1 MEARQ
6 GAPVVVATWPFGI
19 ECVTAAGEMIQSGH
33 SSLASLVQGV
43 HLVEMNEEVDSV
55 GYGGRPNCE
64 GVMQLDAALMDG
76 PTRAAGGV
84 MALEG
89 FPSPILIA
97 NVILNLFCKSFIESS
112 GFSTKHLLFSLLE
125 KVQDNSLWLRSLKKQ
140 KLCPL
145 ELKRLGKNGK
155 ACKNML
161 VFSTLQS
168 IKKINHPSEDQ
179 GHDTIGAIALDMKGD
194 LAVGN
199 IFPPNFRAIN
209 RL

>member
-1 MEARQ
+1 MEEGRQ
-6 GAPVVVATWPFGI
+6 GAAVVVATWPFGI

-55 GYGGRPNCE
+55 GYGGRPNCD

-84 MALEG
+84 MSLEG

-97 NVILNLFCKSFIESS
+97 KVILNLFFKSFIAFS
-112 GFSTKHLLFSLLE
+112 GFLKKRLLFSLLE
-125 KVQDNSLWLRSLKKQ
+125 KVQDDSLWLKSLKKQ

-145 ELKRLGKNGK
+145 EPKRHGKNGK
-155 ACKNML
+155 SRRNTL
-161 VFSTLQS
+161 VIFNIAINQ
-168 IKKINHPSEDQ
+168 KINHLSKDQ
-179 GHDTIGAIALDMKGD
+179 GHDTIGAIALDTKGD

-199 IFPPNFRAIN
+199 IFPPDFRN
-209 RL
+209 